1 MKKLALALAV
11 IGAVAFASDIAV
23 AQGRGGGGGGGGG
36 GGSPGGSMRGGGG
49 GSSGGGWHGGGSGGS
64 WHGGGSGGSWSN
76 GGWHGGGWHGGGW
89 SNSGWRGGGWSN
101 SGWRGGWWGP
111 NVGIVVGG
119 PGFWGWGGG
128 WGWGGWGGWA
138 PWPTTVT
145 ASFPVVTNVSTFPV
159 ASSAFEVGASGGFL
173 PAPQQPVVNPSNFW
187 YYCTDPAGYFPY
199 VQNCSRAWMQVV
211 PQNVPG
217 AQSAPVQQ

>member
-1 MKKLALALAV
+1 
-11 IGAVAFASDIAV
+11 
-23 AQGRGGGGGGGGG
+23 
-36 GGSPGGSMRGGGG
+36 MRGGGG
-49 GSSGGGWHGGGSGGS
+49 SWGGSGWHAGGSGGSWRGGAWHGGGSGSSWRGGGWHGS
-64 WHGGGSGGSWSN
+64 GWHGGAWHGN
-76 GGWHGGGWHGGGW
+76 RWHGGGWH
-89 SNSGWRGGGWSN
+89 N

-111 NVGIVVGG
+111 NVGVVVGG

-145 ASFPVVTNVSTFPV
+145 TSFPIVTNVTTFP
-159 ASSAFEVGASGGFL
+159 ADSSAFEIGASGGFL

-199 VQNCSRAWMQVV
+199 VQSCSRAWMQVV

-217 AQSAPVQQ
+217 AQVAPVSQ

>member
-1 MKKLALALAV
+1 MKKLAFALAV

-23 AQGRGGGGGGGGG
+23 AQGRGGGGGGGG
-36 GGSPGGSMRGGGG
+36 SPGGSMRGGGG
-49 GSSGGGWHGGGSGGS
+49 GSSGGGGWQGGGSGGS
-64 WHGGGSGGSWSN
+64 WRGGGSGGSWSN
-76 GGWHGGGWHGGGW
+76 GGWHGGGWQGGGW
-89 SNSGWRGGGWSN
+89 QGGRWHGGGWSN

-111 NVGIVVGG
+111 NVGVVVGG

-128 WGWGGWGGWA
+128 WGGWA
-138 PWPTTVT
+138 PWPTAVT

-159 ASSAFEVGASGGFL
+159 ASNAFEVGASGAFL
-173 PAPQQPVVNPSNFW
+173 PSPPQQAVNPSNFW

-217 AQSAPVQQ
+217 AQIAPTSQ

>member
-11 IGAVAFASDIAV
+11 IGAVAFASDVAV
-23 AQGRGGGGGGGGG
+23 AQGRGGGGGGG
-36 GGSPGGSMRGGGG
+36 SPGGGMRGGGG
-49 GSSGGGWHGGGSGGS
+49 SSAGGGWHGC
-64 WHGGGSGGSWSN
+64 GSGGSWSN

-89 SNSGWRGGGWSN
+89 SNN
-101 SGWRGGWWGP
+101 GWRGGWRGP

-128 WGWGGWGGWA
+128 WGWGGWGWGGWGWGGWA

-145 ASFPVVTNVSTFPV
+145 ASFPIVTNVSTFPV
-159 ASSAFEVGASGGFL
+159 ASSTFEVGASGGFL
-173 PAPQQPVVNPSNFW
+173 PAPQQPVVNPSNFL

-217 AQSAPVQQ
+217 AQSAPVQP